1 MPQLR
6 WTLLFL
12 GVVFVILLAW
22 IERRRQR
29 QRFTD
34 HAPAAE
40 REHALDPLG
49 GSNSSYRE
57 ASLTLPEMRARE
69 FSPPQDLPI
78 VEIEEDSLNARRV
91 EVGEPLLDP
100 PTLSL
105 PVLDSGPVKNR
116 ERSEPTMSATDWI
129 KTSGSDDVPRLDIPA
144 PKRSLNKIEL
154 AVAEHT
160 LDETAE
166 REFNDAV
173 FGDLGLGPGND
184 TVSQSEIEAAA
195 AEAEAYA
202 NQRQGHEQDQAD
214 EPQPRTSPVAA
225 SRGGAAS
232 AVLEAPAPVAF
243 AESASADV
251 GDTVER
257 PRPPPFTPA
266 DVTPV
271 VEPIVEWPP
280 DDQRRVVALRLVA
293 PPPDRLA
300 GRALR
305 LALAS
310 EGFVLGKFQIFHKPD
325 DQGRAVLSAANL
337 SKPGTFDLATMD
349 VQRFGGLSL
358 FVVLPGPKPPL
369 KAFDELLST
378 ARNLNERLQG
388 ALQDERGGP
397 LTPTRIATLRES
409 LGGDATP

>member
-40 REHALDPLG
+40 REQALDPLG
-49 GSNSSYRE
+49 GSSAYRE

-78 VEIEEDSLNARRV
+78 VEIEDDSLNARRV

-105 PVLDSGPVKNR
+105 PVRDSGPVKNR
-116 ERSEPTMSATDWI
+116 ERTEPTMSATDWI

-144 PKRSLNKIEL
+144 PRRSLNKIEL

-166 REFNDAV
+166 REFNEAV
-173 FGDLGLGPGND
+173 FGDTGLGPGND
-184 TVSQSEIEAAA
+184 TVSQSEVEAA
-195 AEAEAYA
+195 AEAAEAYA
-202 NQRQGHEQDQAD
+202 DQRQGHQTQANQ
-214 EPQPRTSPVAA
+214 PQPSAGPVAA
-225 SRGGAAS
+225 SRSGAAS
-232 AVLEAPAPVAF
+232 PVLDAPAPDAF
-243 AESASADV
+243 GESASADV

-257 PRPPPFTPA
+257 PRPPFTPA

-325 DQGRAVLSAANL
+325 DNGRAVLSAANL

-409 LGGDATP
+409 LGADAAS

>member
-49 GSNSSYRE
+49 GSSSAYRE

-116 ERSEPTMSATDWI
+116 ERTEPTMSATDWI

-166 REFNDAV
+166 REFNAAV
-173 FGDLGLGPGND
+173 FGDAGLGPGND

-202 NQRQGHEQDQAD
+202 NQRQGLQQVQAD
-214 EPQPRTSPVAA
+214 QPQPPTGPGAA

-232 AVLEAPAPVAF
+232 TVPDAPAPDAF
-243 AESASADV
+243 GESASADV

-266 DVTPV
+266 DVSPV

-337 SKPGTFDLATMD
+337 SKPGTFDVATMD

-358 FVVLPGPKPPL
+358 FIVLPGPKPPL

-409 LGGDATP
+409 LGADATS

>member
-1 MPQLR
+1 
-6 WTLLFL
+6 
-12 GVVFVILLAW
+12 
-22 IERRRQR
+22 
-29 QRFTD
+29 
-34 HAPAAE
+34 
-40 REHALDPLG
+40 
-49 GSNSSYRE
+49 
-57 ASLTLPEMRARE
+57 
-69 FSPPQDLPI
+69 
-78 VEIEEDSLNARRV
+78 
-91 EVGEPLLDP
+91 VGEPLLDP

-105 PVLDSGPVKNR
+105 PVRDSGPVKNR
-116 ERSEPTMSATDWI
+116 ERTEPTMSATDWI

-144 PKRSLNKIEL
+144 PRRTLNKIEL

-166 REFNDAV
+166 REFNEAV
-173 FGDLGLGPGND
+173 FGDMGLGPGND
-184 TVSQSEIEAAA
+184 TVSQSEVEAA
-195 AEAEAYA
+195 AEAAEAYA
-202 NQRQGHEQDQAD
+202 DQRQGHQTQANQ
-214 EPQPRTSPVAA
+214 PQPSAGPVAA
-225 SRGGAAS
+225 SRSGAAS
-232 AVLEAPAPVAF
+232 PVLDAPAPDAF
-243 AESASADV
+243 GESASADV

-257 PRPPPFTPA
+257 PRPPFTPA

-325 DQGRAVLSAANL
+325 DNGRAVLSAANL

-409 LGGDATP
+409 LGADAAS

>member
-225 SRGGAAS
+225 SRGAAAS

-369 KAFDELLST
+369 KAFDELLSA